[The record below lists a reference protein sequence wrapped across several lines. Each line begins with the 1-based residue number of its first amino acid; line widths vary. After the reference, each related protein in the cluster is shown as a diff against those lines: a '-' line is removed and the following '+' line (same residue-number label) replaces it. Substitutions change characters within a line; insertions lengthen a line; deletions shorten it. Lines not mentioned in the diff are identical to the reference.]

1 MDTRLLRPKGMN
13 GLKIRSSTRLLVQIN
28 LPTRHQPSCRRLQ
41 HLLEG
46 LESRHLESRP
56 KTEARLVLEVSAGW
70 ASSSSHVLGV
80 GDAVKAAWVRR
91 ICRPTSEAKSVA

>member
-46 LESRHLESRP
+46 LESLESRL

-70 ASSSSHVLGV
+70 ASSSSHVLG
-80 GDAVKAAWVRR
+80 WRR
-91 ICRPTSEAKSVA
+91 YESRLGETHMPPHRARQLRCERV